1 MVRSFF
7 YAPRALFKKVFLFS
21 IFYFCA
27 VHLKIMMLRR
37 STRRAQQACVRQL
50 SSAAASTAEKE
61 RLIVFD
67 TTLRV
72 RRVLRARVRP
82 TLRL

>member
-1 MVRSFF
+1 VLGSN
-7 YAPRALFKKVFLFS
+7 A
-21 IFYFCA
+21 IFYSLFFISLCA